1 MKILVVGE
9 HDGDAL
15 RSASLSCFTFAR
27 QLAQATGGSVTWLI
41 LGDQLDKVASQA
53 AGLARVL
60 KVESPHLAQPTA
72 EPFGRA
78 IALVARREAFDLVC
92 AASTTFAKD
101 ILPRAAAELGG
112 AMASDIVRYE
122 WTKTGLHFDC
132 PQFAGVVTAT
142 LRLVGNPQVVTVR
155 ASAYP
160 PADLVEDSHPVAR
173 VQLDAAVLASRAK
186 VVGLK
191 ARKSTRPDV
200 TEAQVVVSGG
210 GAVKTSEDFER
221 LVVGLADVLG
231 GAVGSSRALVAAG
244 IAPTE
249 LLVGQTGKIVAPDLY
264 VALGISGAVQHLAGM
279 RNSRTIV
286 AINSDPFAPIFD
298 MADFSLVG
306 DVYQVVPEL
315 IDKLRGRISSALK

>member
-142 LRLVGNPQVVTVR
+142 LRLVGNPQVATVR

-298 MADFSLVG
+298 VADFSLVG

>member
-1 MKILVVGE
+1 
-9 HDGDAL
+9 
-15 RSASLSCFTFAR
+15 
-27 QLAQATGGSVTWLI
+27 
-41 LGDQLDKVASQA
+41 
-53 AGLARVL
+53 
-60 KVESPHLAQPTA
+60 
-72 EPFGRA
+72 
-78 IALVARREAFDLVC
+78 
-92 AASTTFAKD
+92 
-101 ILPRAAAELGG
+101 
-112 AMASDIVRYE
+112 MASDIVRYE

-298 MADFSLVG
+298 VADFSLVG